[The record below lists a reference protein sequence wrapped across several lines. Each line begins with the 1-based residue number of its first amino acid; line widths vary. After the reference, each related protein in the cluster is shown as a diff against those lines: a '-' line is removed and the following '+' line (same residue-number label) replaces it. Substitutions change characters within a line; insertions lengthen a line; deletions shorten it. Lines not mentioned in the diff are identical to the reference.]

1 MRASALFVFAVGTIL
16 AQAQQYVISTY
27 AGGGPLPAQ
36 VPGNNLSIDWNSKA
50 LAIDANGNVYFTS
63 LNCVFRLDR
72 DGTVTRIAGNLKDKA
87 FRGFPLTKVP
97 FDTWKSKDGGW
108 PSRYTDSFNVEFT
121 TEQGIRVSGNLFV
134 PRDGKPSH
142 PAMIYFKGADDV
154 IYPVD
159 YDQLLA
165 AFTSHV
171 VLVLHPRAVDYPGV
185 TNYKMSNIRMTTAL
199 IGATVESMQLWDL
212 LRSVDYLVEGEGLK
226 LDGVSVYGRKHMG
239 ALGFYAA
246 ALDTRITRVIL
257 DDPPSSH
264 WQAAPLLNV
273 LRVTDLPEAAGLVA
287 PREIVSLT
295 PMPAP
300 YSYTSAIYA
309 LYGKKG
315 SIRVV
320 GDLGQALSV
329 WK

>member
-142 PAMIYFKGADDV
+142 PAMIYFKGADD
-154 IYPVD
+154 
-159 YDQLLA
+159 
-165 AFTSHV
+165 
-171 VLVLHPRAVDYPGV
+171 
-185 TNYKMSNIRMTTAL
+185 
-199 IGATVESMQLWDL
+199 
-212 LRSVDYLVEGEGLK
+212 
-226 LDGVSVYGRKHMG
+226 
-239 ALGFYAA
+239 
-246 ALDTRITRVIL
+246 
-257 DDPPSSH
+257 
-264 WQAAPLLNV
+264 
-273 LRVTDLPEAAGLVA
+273 
-287 PREIVSLT
+287 
-295 PMPAP
+295 
-300 YSYTSAIYA
+300 
-309 LYGKKG
+309 
-315 SIRVV
+315 
-320 GDLGQALSV
+320 
-329 WK
+329 